1 MLTTHP
7 AYTRLQEKAKAQDSN
22 IHQGKI
28 LCPTQKA
35 LTLIWNCA
43 VLQEL
48 LEQRRV
54 EKKAES
60 LTELTKDMHFYP
72 DLHGR
77 QFRKKEWLS
86 YLFQAYR

>member
-7 AYTRLQEKAKAQDSN
+7 AYARLQEKARAENSN
-22 IHQGKI
+22 IHQGNPCLKKEP
-28 LCPTQKA
+28 LV
-35 LTLIWNCA
+35 LIWNYA

-48 LEQRRV
+48 LEKRRV

-77 QFRKKEWLS
+77 
-86 YLFQAYR
+86 